1 MKASVGE
8 VEAAG
13 VAAAGAGAGVKEND
27 QLELGNEVTLISTQL
42 QTSRPAEI
50 LYSCRRRML
59 VRTIKSI

>member
-13 VAAAGAGAGVKEND
+13 VEAAMAGVKESD
-27 QLELGNEVTLISTQL
+27 QLELDNEVTLISTQL

-50 LYSCRRRML
+50 LYSCRRRTL

>member
-13 VAAAGAGAGVKEND
+13 VAAAGAGVKESD
-27 QLELGNEVTLISTQL
+27 QLELDNEVTLISTQL

-50 LYSCRRRML
+50 LYSCRRRTL

>member
-1 MKASVGE
+1 MKASAGE

-13 VAAAGAGAGVKEND
+13 VAAAGAGVKESD
-27 QLELGNEVTLISTQL
+27 QLELDNEVTLISTQL

-50 LYSCRRRML
+50 LYSCRRRTL